1 MGDSEQWQSISPLSV
16 SILPCPPCTLL
27 SPSPSS
33 SWMTSFACSSPSL
46 LGRPVADEDEDEL
59 LRRLDSDVSSTMSV
73 TFCYAAVYLLSLAKM
88 RRGQACRERARRG
101 ATDGCRV

>member
-1 MGDSEQWQSISPLSV
+1 
-16 SILPCPPCTLL
+16 
-27 SPSPSS
+27 
-33 SWMTSFACSSPSL
+33 MTSFACSPPSL

-88 RRGQACRERARRG
+88 RRGQSRERE
-101 ATDGCRV
+101 RVEGRQMAAGSRSALLQRII